1 MRIYEVKIML
11 ESLNSNKK
19 LLPQQV
25 AEQIITLIADREL
38 KAGDKLP
45 NEFEM
50 AEQLSV
56 GRGTIREAVKI
67 LVSRNILEIR
77 RGLGTFVCRHPGV
90 MEDPFGFAFVKD
102 KKKLA
107 LDLCEVR
114 LMIEPELAALAAVRA
129 TPEEVEKLQ
138 EIENQVEQLCSR
150 QMQHMEKDIEF
161 HEMIAKMSKNSVMPK
176 LVPVIQAGVSVF
188 IEVTDLALVRETV
201 RTHQMVVDAIRNRDS
216 EKARAAMV
224 EHLKSNKDKIEEIFV
239 KNSD

>member
-1 MRIYEVKIML
+1 MNNYDDIINMPHHVSKTRKPMSLQNRSAQFAPFSALTTYDEAIREVARETSKKIELDDGIKLML
-11 ESLNSNKK
+11 N
-19 LLPQQV
+19 
-25 AEQIITLIADREL
+25 
-38 KAGDKLP
+38 DKLSFIKTNIKLRP
-45 NEFEM
+45 K
-50 AEQLSV
+50 V
-56 GRGTIREAVKI
+56 TI
-67 LVSRNILEIR
+67 
-77 RGLGTFVCRHPGV
+77 TY
-90 MEDPFGFAFVKD
+90 FVKD

-239 KNSD
+239 KNND